1 MRYDVIEKIGEG
13 NRGEV
18 YKVRL
23 ADGKIAALKWSKN
36 YEIDK
41 EWEILNYLNGFYSP
55 KPLFRGNRYIIMEL
69 IEGKPLKE
77 LLNTSKFYDALK
89 LSLIGAF
96 KLDEKNVFH
105 KQLGRFYHILYDG
118 KKITFIDFERAVITF
133 KSRNFLQLI
142 GYYMFRDE
150 NIEKKE
156 IDLILDLYKKDK
168 LKALEKSIK
177 VIDEAKNK
185 AFFRK

>member
-18 YKVRL
+18 YKVKLEDGRL
-23 ADGKIAALKWSKN
+23 AALKWSKN

-41 EWEILNYLNGFYSP
+41 EWEILNYLNGFYAP
-55 KPLFRGNRYIIMEL
+55 RPICRGNRYIIMEL

-77 LLNTSKFYDALK
+77 LLNTPKFYDALK
-89 LSLIGAF
+89 LSLSGAF
-96 KLDEKNVFH
+96 KLDEKKVFH
-105 KQLGRFYHILYDG
+105 KQLGRFYHILYNE
-118 KKITFIDFERAVITF
+118 KNVTFIDFERAVITD

-142 GYYMFRDE
+142 GYYLFRDE
-150 NIEKKE
+150 NIDKKK
-156 IDLILDLYKKDK
+156 INLILNLYKKDK
-168 LKALEKSIK
+168 IKALEESIK

-185 AFFRK
+185 AVFK